1 MRMRICLTILL
12 MLVSIPCAFA
22 EYDQES
28 AFSAL
33 RQGEGWKL
41 VHPVQIDLIEVETE
55 MEALTEVYQY
65 IAKRYK
71 FIEDIKRIGRG
82 ESWTP
87 ANEMIERLTGDCEDW
102 AILMVSML
110 RFNTTKPIP
119 SERIWVMCNYEV
131 RHAWVLYQD
140 EDGNFYTINPSPFRK
155 LQICLGKLFD
165 PDLIFNDKITAPAS
179 ALGFDMLGI
188 EKRE

>member
-1 MRMRICLTILL
+1 MRAKIFLTILL
-12 MLVSIPCAFA
+12 VLVSGSYAFA
-22 EYDQES
+22 EFEQES
-28 AFSAL
+28 AYSIL
-33 RQGEGWKL
+33 RQGKGYEL
-41 VHPVQIDLIEVETE
+41 IHPVQVNLIEVETE
-55 MEALTEVYQY
+55 MEALVKVHQY

-71 FIEDIKRIGRG
+71 FIGDMKRIGKK

-119 SERIWVMCNYEV
+119 PERVWVMCSYSMG
-131 RHAWVLYQD
+131 HAWVLYQD

-155 LQICLGKLFD
+155 PQICLGKLFY
-165 PDLIFNDKITAPAS
+165 PDLIFNDEIAAPTS
-179 ALGFDMLGI
+179 ML
-188 EKRE
+188 

>member
-41 VHPVQIDLIEVETE
+41 VHPVQIDLIEAKTE
-55 MEALTEVYQY
+55 MEALTKVYQY

-71 FIEDIKRIGRG
+71 FIEDRKRIGRG

-119 SERIWVMCNYEV
+119 AERVWVMCNYEV
-131 RHAWVLYQD
+131 RHAWALYQD
-140 EDGNFYTINPSPFRK
+140 EDGNFYTINPSPFSK
-155 LQICLGKLFD
+155 PQIYLGKLFH
-165 PDLIFNDKITAPAS
+165 PDLIFNDKIATATS
-179 ALGFDMLGI
+179 TLGFDMLGI
-188 EKRE
+188 EK

>member
-1 MRMRICLTILL
+1 MRAKIFLTILL
-12 MLVSIPCAFA
+12 MLVSGSYAFA
-22 EYDQES
+22 EYEQES
-28 AFSAL
+28 AYSIL
-33 RQGEGWKL
+33 RQGKGHEL
-41 VHPVQIDLIEVETE
+41 IHPVKVDLIEVETE

-71 FIEDIKRIGRG
+71 FIEDMKRIGKK

-119 SERIWVMCNYEV
+119 PERVWVMCSYAIG
-131 RHAWVLYQD
+131 HTWVLYQD
-140 EDGNFYTINPSPFRK
+140 EDGNFYTINPSPFK
-155 LQICLGKLFD
+155 KPQIYVGKLLD
-165 PDLIFNDKITAPAS
+165 PDLIFNDTIAAPTS
-179 ALGFDMLGI
+179 TL
-188 EKRE
+188 

>member
-1 MRMRICLTILL
+1 VRAKICLIILL
-12 MLVSIPCAFA
+12 VLVSIPSAFA
-22 EYDQES
+22 EYDRES
-28 AFSAL
+28 AFLVL

-41 VHPVQIDLIEVETE
+41 IHPVQIDLIEVETE
-55 MEALTEVYQY
+55 IEALTKIYEY

-71 FIEDIKRIGRG
+71 FIEDMKRIGRG

-119 SERIWVMCNYEV
+119 PERVWVMCNYEAV
-131 RHAWVLYQD
+131 TLTSRSLNV
-140 EDGNFYTINPSPFRK
+140 FSF
-155 LQICLGKLFD
+155 
-165 PDLIFNDKITAPAS
+165 FNW
-179 ALGFDMLGI
+179 
-188 EKRE
+188 EKSSFN